1 MFCVCLVLAQAC
13 RYQSEQVPDLTFTH
27 EIFPQPPR
35 VGPTTIT
42 LRLADASGKP
52 VIGADVEMEGNMS
65 HAGMTPVLAHAN
77 ETEPGRYSSTIELS
91 MAGDWYF
98 VVHITLA
105 DGRKLE
111 HEFEIKGVT
120 QRQTGSAISAYLC
133 DLCVNCSRE
142 KYI

>member
-13 RYQSEQVPDLTFTH
+13 RHQSEPVPDLTFTH
-27 EIFPQPPR
+27 EISPQPPR

-52 VIGADVEMEGNMS
+52 VTGADVEMEGNMS

-77 ETEPGRYSSTIELS
+77 EIEPGRYSSTIELS

-98 VVHITLA
+98 VVHMTLP

-111 HEFEIKGVT
+111 RQFEIK
-120 QRQTGSAISAYLC
+120 RIM
-133 DLCVNCSRE
+133 
-142 KYI
+142 